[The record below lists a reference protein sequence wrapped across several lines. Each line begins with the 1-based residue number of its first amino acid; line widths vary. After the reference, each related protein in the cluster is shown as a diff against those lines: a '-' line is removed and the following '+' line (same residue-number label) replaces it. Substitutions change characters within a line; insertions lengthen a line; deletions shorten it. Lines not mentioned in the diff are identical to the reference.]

1 MEPPGHPGAPGR
13 DEMDGTNGQKE
24 DKGERET
31 GVVGRDHQNYLV
43 LSVEEAGSPFPSSH
57 S

>member
-13 DEMDGTNGQKE
+13 DGMDGTNGQKE

-43 LSVEEAGSPFPSSH
+43 LSVEETGSPFPSSH